1 MPDESRKRK
10 APADDHSHAG
20 KRSKGRRQ
28 WRSLPARQGGGSIEP
43 GDAGIWATCNMGR
56 EAKAVGELKDMF
68 EEYVE
73 KLYGASRDDDADDD
87 AAGADA
93 STTQEDADVE
103 AEIAKELED
112 IRKPAKEPPF
122 RHIRVDT
129 DCIMFFKTKA
139 PIEPV
144 EFVRRIC
151 EGAMAS
157 SERKTGRFVKR
168 LTPMT
173 LMGKAQQKGLE
184 EVAAQVLAPH
194 FHAEGSAGK
203 KFAIRPNIRNNKDL
217 TRDQVIKT
225 VAAAV
230 GPGHSVDLKDY
241 DLLILVDVY
250 KGLCGMSVV
259 GKDFERLKRYNL
271 SEIYEPSPKEQPN

>member
-1 MPDESRKRK
+1 MADESRKRK
-10 APADDHSHAG
+10 APAEDHPHDR
-20 KRSKGRRQ
+20 KRSRGRKQ
-28 WRSLPARQGGGSIEP
+28 WRTLPRGQGGGSIES
-43 GDAGIWATCNMGR
+43 GDSGIWATCNMGR
-56 EAKAVGELKDMF
+56 EAKAVAELRDMF
-68 EEYVE
+68 GEYVE
-73 KLYGASRDDDADDD
+73 KMYGGPSREDDEAD
-87 AAGADA
+87 DA
-93 STTQEDADVE
+93 STHEDADVE

-129 DCIMFFKTKA
+129 DCSQSRLRNVLLPTPADVWTVMFFKTRA

-151 EGAMAS
+151 EDALAS

-173 LMGKAQQKGLE
+173 LMGKASQNGLE
-184 EVAAQVLAPH
+184 EVAAKVLAPH

-203 KFAIRPNIRNNKDL
+203 KASTSTVVVFAIRPNIRNNKDV

-225 VAAAV
+225 VASAV
-230 GPGHSVDLKDY
+230 GPGHSVDLKNY
-241 DLLILVDVY
+241 DLLILVDIY
-250 KGLCGMSVV
+250 KASW
-259 GKDFERLKRYNL
+259 
-271 SEIYEPSPKEQPN
+271 

>member
-10 APADDHSHAG
+10 ASADDRSHAG
-20 KRSKGRRQ
+20 KRSRGRRQ
-28 WRSLPARQGGGSIEP
+28 WRSLPAKQGGGSIEP
-43 GDAGIWATCNMGR
+43 GDSGIWATCNMGR
-56 EAKAVGELKDMF
+56 EAKAVAELRDMF
-68 EEYVE
+68 DEHVE
-73 KLYGASRDDDADDD
+73 KMYGGGAARDDDDD
-87 AAGADA
+87 AAG
-93 STTQEDADVE
+93 ADVE

-112 IRKPAKEPPF
+112 MRKPAKEPPF

-144 EFVRRIC
+144 EFVRRMC
-151 EGAMAS
+151 EDAMAS
-157 SERKTGRFVKR
+157 SERKTGRFIKR

-173 LMGKAQQKGLE
+173 LMGKAHQNGLE

-203 KFAIRPNIRNNKDL
+203 KFAIRPNIRNNKDV

-225 VAAAV
+225 VASAV

>member
-1 MPDESRKRK
+1 AK
-10 APADDHSHAG
+10 
-20 KRSKGRRQ
+20 
-28 WRSLPARQGGGSIEP
+28 QGGGSIEP
-43 GDAGIWATCNMGR
+43 GDSGIWATCNMGR
-56 EAKAVGELKDMF
+56 EAKAVAELRDMF
-68 EEYVE
+68 EEHVE
-73 KLYGASRDDDADDD
+73 KMYGGGAGRDDD
-87 AAGADA
+87 AAGVDA
-93 STTQEDADVE
+93 STQEDADVE

-144 EFVRRIC
+144 EFVRRMC
-151 EGAMAS
+151 EDAMAS
-157 SERKTGRFVKR
+157 SERKTGRFIKR

-173 LMGKAQQKGLE
+173 LMGKAHQKGLE
-184 EVAAQVLAPH
+184 EVAAQ
-194 FHAEGSAGK
+194 
-203 KFAIRPNIRNNKDL
+203 FAIRPNIRNNKDL

-225 VAAAV
+225 VAGAV

-271 SEIYEPSPKEQPN
+271 SEIYEPSPKEQPNRAALA